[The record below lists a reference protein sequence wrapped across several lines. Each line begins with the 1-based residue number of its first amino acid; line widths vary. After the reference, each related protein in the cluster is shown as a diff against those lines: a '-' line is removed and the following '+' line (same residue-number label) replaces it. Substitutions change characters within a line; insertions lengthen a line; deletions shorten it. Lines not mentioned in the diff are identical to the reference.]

1 MAKNLDQRTTDASE
15 FLYHYTSLSSFMGI
29 LQCNGAENEHKDKL
43 CFWGSRFDCM
53 NDAIDCQYALQLPM
67 KIYKKNNSGSEP
79 ARTIFPYVVSFCKKE
94 DYLSMWRL
102 YSSYVCLKFDK
113 SILEKKFL
121 PNHTEC
127 VLHDCKYEKNNIS
140 AIYSL
145 FKTMF
150 IVDRK
155 TSENTIWE
163 NAQCAASFIKHESF
177 KEEDEC
183 RLVYF
188 SSKCKLEIQ
197 DDLTI
202 FGNKVKIQE
211 MPNDICFRTEGNNV
225 IPYHKFYVHKEALKG
240 VIVREY
246 DDEKFERV
254 KEHIKLVFQKRGINV
269 KDGEIVKSS
278 ACKIN

>member
-1 MAKNLDQRTTDASE
+1 
-15 FLYHYTSLSSFMGI
+15 MGI
-29 LQCNGAENEHKDKL
+29 LQCNGAEEKNENDL

-53 NDAIDCQYALQLPM
+53 NDAIDCQYALQLP
-67 KIYKKNNSGSEP
+67 IRIIKKKFPESNLS
-79 ARTIFPYVVSFCKKE
+79 RTIFPYVVSFCKKE

-113 SILEKKFL
+113 SILEKKFP
-121 PNHTEC
+121 PNHAEC
-127 VLHDCKYEKNNIS
+127 VLHDCEYEKNDIS
-140 AIYSL
+140 AIYTL

-150 IVDRK
+150 IVDQK
-155 TSENTIWE
+155 KSENTIWE

-177 KEEDEC
+177 KDEEEC

-188 SSKCKLEIQ
+188 SSNSKKQ
-197 DDLTI
+197 NDLTI
-202 FGNKVKIQE
+202 FGNNVEIQE
-211 MPNDICFRTEGNNV
+211 KSNDIYFRTEGNRL
-225 IPYHKFYVHKEALKG
+225 IPYHKFYVPKEVLKG

-269 KDGEIVKSS
+269 KDGEIVKSA
-278 ACKIN
+278 ACKINK